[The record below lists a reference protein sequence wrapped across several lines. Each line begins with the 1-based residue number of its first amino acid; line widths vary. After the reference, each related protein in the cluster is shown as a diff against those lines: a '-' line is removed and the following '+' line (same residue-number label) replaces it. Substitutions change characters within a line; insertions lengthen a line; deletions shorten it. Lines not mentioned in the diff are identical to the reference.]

1 MMTLPRRGRHAAS
14 GAKPRSRTRRYIKW
28 GVIIAVLGLVAPVAD
43 SYFSA
48 LTGPGT
54 DALSVRSIEW
64 LRDHHFRWLVNDI
77 ENWWYTHHQPK
88 KGGLP
93 SPALQEQLSG
103 GARAL
108 VSPGQA
114 KLPVPSPVTPLVS
127 SPLPGEGQWS
137 PLGRTV
143 NGNPAMY
150 VTYMR
155 PDDVHT
161 SLVSALVWIDPK
173 LVRAVGY
180 AGAVEPGGSGWADQL
195 PVAES
200 VRPQLLAA
208 FNSGFKMSDSR
219 GGYYEYGRYARPLRA
234 GAATLWIG
242 ADGTPHVGEWGRD
255 VSMNPSIV
263 FARQNLSL
271 IVDNGQPVPSVSS
284 NDPAIWGWTVGNK
297 VLVWRSGVGETAGG
311 QLVYAAGPGLSVY
324 TLARLLARA
333 GAVRAM
339 ELDIN
344 SDWVAF
350 DTYSPDPG
358 GPGGVTGTKVLV
370 DMVPSI
376 WKFLTA
382 SSRDAIVL
390 FAR

>member
-1 MMTLPRRGRHAAS
+1 MKILPRRGRHAA
-14 GAKPRSRTRRYIKW
+14 GKAKPGSKTRRYVKW
-28 GVIIAVLGLVAPVAD
+28 GVLIAVIGLLAPVAD

-64 LRDHHFRWLVNDI
+64 LRDHHFRWLVNDV

-93 SPALQEQLSG
+93 SPALQAQLTR
-103 GARAL
+103 GAHVKDPA
-108 VSPGQA
+108 PKA
-114 KLPVPSPVTPLVS
+114 KLPVPAPVVPLVPT
-127 SPLPGEGQWS
+127 PLPGEGQWS

-143 NGNPAMY
+143 GGNPAMY

-155 PDDVHT
+155 PDNVHT

-173 LVRAVGY
+173 VVRAVGY
-180 AGAVEPGGSGWADQL
+180 AGAVEPGGSGWTDQL
-195 PVAES
+195 PVS
-200 VRPQLLAA
+200 YGVRPQMLAA

-219 GGYYEYGRYARPLRA
+219 GGYYDHGRYARPLRD
-234 GAATLWIG
+234 GAATLWIT
-242 ADGTPHVGEWGRD
+242 ADGTPHVGQWGRD
-255 VSMNPSIV
+255 QSMNPGV
-263 FARQNLSL
+263 TFARQNLSL
-271 IVDNGQPVPSVSS
+271 IVDNGQPVASVST
-284 NDPAIWGWTVGNK
+284 NDPALWGWTVGNK
-297 VLVWRSGVGETAGG
+297 VLVWRSGVGETASG

-350 DTYSPDPG
+350 DTYTPNPAAAG
-358 GPGGVTGTKVLV
+358 AVTGTKLLV